1 MTNALVNLKKNCSL
15 PLVWIVS
22 LEASLDNKSKKG
34 FFRLK
39 QWRISRKA
47 KYLIAVAIV
56 AVLLISAFAFLPKQ
70 VAIIGNVAPQNG
82 DNSTSTPTST
92 TTATPTPSPTSASQ
106 ANGSNDQNFNQFL
119 NSIYPNLKAPG
130 LIEPGQPINN
140 ATWMQVATYAWAYF
154 QPGVGVDNTTGLPY
168 AEAGGFTDFT
178 DWDLGCY
185 IQAVIDAQ
193 EIGLIDN
200 NNASWDFSARM
211 NDVLTFLENRTLDP
225 EGYPYQFYD
234 GTTGENYTAISSS
247 ETVDVIDTG
256 TLFVALNNLRNY
268 NSSLAPTIDSII
280 LTGRSNY
287 TALVS
292 GIEGWASQNSIY
304 GYYVA
309 AGFASFWPEQLSN
322 VPISIL
328 NNIVNSPTVTP
339 YGNASLPEA
348 QITGDPLLMSVFELN
363 NNSSQL
369 MALSKQVYL
378 ASEAYYNAT
387 RDYAA
392 FSEGN
397 GLSGTYIYEWV
408 VNGNATWVVPA
419 GINPIIYN
427 KVAFSFLALY
437 NTTYTINMVAYLEQ
451 YLPAPTGGYYDG
463 ADNSGNAVYEVGS
476 NTNSLILDAALYA
489 IQNNT

>member
-1 MTNALVNLKKNCSL
+1 
-15 PLVWIVS
+15 
-22 LEASLDNKSKKG
+22 
-34 FFRLK
+34 
-39 QWRISRKA
+39 
-47 KYLIAVAIV
+47 
-56 AVLLISAFAFLPKQ
+56 LLISAFAFLPKQ

-92 TTATPTPSPTSASQ
+92 TTATPTPSPTSASE

-154 QPGVGVDNTTGLPY
+154 QPGVGVDPNTGLPY

-178 DWDLGCY
+178 DWDLGGY

-193 EIGLIDN
+193 ELGLIDN

-211 NDVLTFLENRTLDP
+211 NDVLTFLEDRTLNP

-247 ETVDVIDTG
+247 ETVDGTDTG
-256 TLFVALNNLRNY
+256 RLLVALNNLRNFDP
-268 NSSLAPTIDSII
+268 SLNQTIVNFV
-280 LTGRSNY
+280 LNGRSNY
-287 TALVS
+287 TALVPS
-292 GIEGWASQNSIY
+292 IESMADQNSIY
-304 GYYVA
+304 SYYVA
-309 AGFASFWPEQLSN
+309 SGFASFWPQQLGS
-322 VPISIL
+322 VPNSIL
-328 NNIVNSPTVTP
+328 TNIVNSPTVTP
-339 YGNASLPEA
+339 YGNASLPET
-348 QITGDPLLMSVFELN
+348 QITGDPLLMSVFEVN

-387 RDYAA
+387 GDYAA

-397 GLSGTYIYEWV
+397 GPSGTYIYEWV

-419 GINPIIYN
+419 GVNPIIYN

-437 NTTYTINMVAYLEQ
+437 NTTYAINMVAYLEQ
-451 YLPAPTGGYYDG
+451 CLPAPTNGYSDG
-463 ADNSGNAVYEVGS
+463 ADNSRNAVYDIGS

-489 IQNNT
+489 IENNT